1 MELKMNEND
10 KKTVKRIIGDS
21 GEDAVIKMMT
31 DKGFQLVCRNYEVH
45 NVGELD
51 CVFKKDN
58 EIYVVEVRSRKN
70 LGNYPSS
77 AETVDHKK
85 RQKILKTTDCLIRK
99 YRFYEMNF
107 VFLVAQVTHDASGM
121 IKNIE
126 LIPF

>member
-1 MELKMNEND
+1 MNGND
-10 KKTVKRIIGDS
+10 NKTVKRIIGDS
-21 GEDAVIKMMT
+21 GEDAVIQMME
-31 DKGFQLVCRNYEVH
+31 DKGFQLVCRNFEVH

-77 AETVDHKK
+77 AETVDHQK

-99 YRFYEMNF
+99 YRFYDMNF
-107 VFLVAQVTHDASGM
+107 VFLIAQVTHDASGM

>member
-1 MELKMNEND
+1 MIEND
-10 KKTVKRIIGDS
+10 KKTVKRTIGDS

-31 DKGFQLVCRNYEVH
+31 DKGFQLVCRNFEVH

>member
-1 MELKMNEND
+1 MEFKMIEND

-21 GEDAVIKMMT
+21 GEDAVIKMMM
-31 DKGFQLVCRNYEVH
+31 DKGFQLVCRNFEVH

>member
-1 MELKMNEND
+1 MELKMIEND

-31 DKGFQLVCRNYEVH
+31 DKGFQLVCRNFEVH

-51 CVFKKDN
+51 CVFKKDK

-77 AETVDHKK
+77 VETVDHKK
-85 RQKILKTTDCLIRK
+85 RKKILKTTDCLIRK